1 MGLPISII
9 KIPIEFVKSFFG
21 SKFFWFSI
29 GGLILLL
36 WLTKFDL
43 SKVWKIIKLLGKLGV
58 NLLALFLGL
67 ALSPFIKVFQEAEEM

>member
-1 MGLPISII
+1 MSII
-9 KIPIEFVKSFFG
+9 IIPIAFVKSLLR

-43 SKVWKIIKLLGKLGV
+43 KKTWKILKLLGEMVVKIF
-58 NLLALFLGL
+58 ALFLGL
-67 ALSPFIKVFQEAEEM
+67 TLKPLVEIFQKEEESRG